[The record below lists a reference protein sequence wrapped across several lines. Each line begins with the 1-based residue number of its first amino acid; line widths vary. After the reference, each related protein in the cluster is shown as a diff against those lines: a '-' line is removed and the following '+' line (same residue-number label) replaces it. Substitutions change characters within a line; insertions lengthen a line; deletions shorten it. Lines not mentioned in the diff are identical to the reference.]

1 MFKLFSILTKICA
14 LSALCGATAL
24 PAKATGPRMRE
35 AASPRMVKTETQAFS
50 LEGSWIM
57 TSAYEIRAD
66 GTRTTNYGE
75 HPNGLLMVDK
85 SGRYSLQ
92 VFRPARPKFAAGDKS
107 RGTAEEYRE
116 ATMGSSTHTGH
127 VLVDSAKGKLTFK
140 IETAS
145 FPNWEGTQQVR
156 NYIYKNG
163 TLTYQVPA
171 GASGNGT
178 IAYSIWQRL
187 AQ

>member
-1 MFKLFSILTKICA
+1 MSKLFALLPKLCA
-14 LSALCGATAL
+14 LSALGLATTLTAQ
-24 PAKATGPRMRE
+24 ATGLRGPEASSKQRMNFE
-35 AASPRMVKTETQAFS
+35 EKALS

-57 TSAYEIRAD
+57 TSAYEVRAD
-66 GTRTTNYGE
+66 GTLTTNYGE
-75 HPNGLLMVDK
+75 HPNGLLMVDRN
-85 SGRYSLQ
+85 GRYSLQ
-92 VFRPARPKFAAGDKS
+92 IFRAARPRFVTGDKA

-116 ATMGSSTHTGH
+116 ATLGSSTHTGH
-127 VLVDSAKGKLTFK
+127 LLVDSAQGKLIFK

-156 NYIYKNG
+156 EYTYKNG

-187 AQ
+187 P